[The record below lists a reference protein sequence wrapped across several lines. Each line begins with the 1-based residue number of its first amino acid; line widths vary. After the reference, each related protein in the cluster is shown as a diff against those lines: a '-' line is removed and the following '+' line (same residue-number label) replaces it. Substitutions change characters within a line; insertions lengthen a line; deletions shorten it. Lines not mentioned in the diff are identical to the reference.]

1 MTTTALS
8 VFKQLMLNRPTLSLV
23 IMLLIGGMIG
33 IYVPKFQY
41 DASADALVLENDPDL
56 AYMRNITQRYGVRES
71 VFITFTPEYELFSQ
85 KSFKVIKGLRDEL
98 KEINSVE
105 SINTFLDV
113 PLLRSPPV
121 PLSELAESTR
131 TLLDSDTDLNLARE
145 ELTTS
150 PLYKDLLVSRDGR
163 TTAMQLNFRV
173 DTQYRE
179 FLQTRDALE
188 DKKRHG
194 ELTPEEKRKL
204 KEIREQF
211 NAYKIVA
218 AERLHKDISLIR
230 EIMQSYRN
238 GARLYLGGVPMIADD
253 MMTYVRNDVATFGV
267 GVVVFL
273 LVSLALIFRQVRW
286 VIIPLFCCAY
296 SSLIM
301 VGLLGFLDWRVTV
314 ISSNFISL
322 VLIITLAV
330 TIHLVVHYREL
341 LAENKDASNLE
352 LVTETVRHMFAP
364 CLYTALT
371 TMVAFSSLVV
381 SQIVPVIN
389 FGWMMVMGIAMTFIV
404 SFTLFPV
411 IVLLLPKPKI
421 KPVTP
426 QRKHSLTATIFGHAT
441 LAMGNGIFII
451 ALFVVVFSGIGL
463 SRLNVENSF
472 IDYFDNS
479 TEIYQGMSLIDTEL
493 GGTTPLEVI
502 VKLGST
508 EEEESV
514 SAEEDPDEAF
524 FDDSDFS
531 DDFEME
537 ADNDPGKYW
546 FTQGRVAKV
555 HKIHEFLNELEQ
567 TGKVLSISTMMRI
580 AESFNEKKAL
590 TNLELGLVYQ
600 KLPKEYHDIII
611 NPYISFEENEA
622 RFSIRVKDSDPNLQ
636 RDALLK
642 TIHKGLTGKLG
653 LAEDDVHLSGML
665 VMYNNMLRSLF
676 KSQILTL
683 GVVLLGIFLMFM
695 LLFRSVTLGILGIM
709 PNILS
714 AATVLAVM
722 GWSGIPLDMMTITI
736 AAITVGIGVDDTIHY
751 IHRFGKEIIKD
762 GDYDAALMRS
772 HGSIGNA
779 MYYTSITIILGFSIL
794 TLSNFVP
801 TVYFGLLTGLA
812 MFIALVANLTLL
824 PQLIRVFK
832 PFGKEQENSL

>member
-1 MTTTALS
+1 M
-8 VFKQLMLNRPTLSLV
+8 
-23 IMLLIGGMIG
+23 
-33 IYVPKFQY
+33 
-41 DASADALVLENDPDL
+41 E
-56 AYMRNITQRYGVRES
+56 
-71 VFITFTPEYELFSQ
+71 
-85 KSFKVIKGLRDEL
+85 
-98 KEINSVE
+98 
-105 SINTFLDV
+105 
-113 PLLRSPPV
+113 
-121 PLSELAESTR
+121 
-131 TLLDSDTDLNLARE
+131 
-145 ELTTS
+145 
-150 PLYKDLLVSRDGR
+150 
-163 TTAMQLNFRV
+163 
-173 DTQYRE
+173 
-179 FLQTRDALE
+179 
-188 DKKRHG
+188 
-194 ELTPEEKRKL
+194 
-204 KEIREQF
+204 
-211 NAYKIVA
+211 
-218 AERLHKDISLIR
+218 
-230 EIMQSYRN
+230 SYRN
-238 GARLYLGGVPMIADD
+238 GAQLYLGGVPMIADD

-267 GVVVFL
+267 GVVIFL
-273 LVSLALIFRQVRW
+273 LVSLAFIFRQIRW
-286 VIIPLFCCAY
+286 VVIPLICCAY

-301 VGLLGFLDWRVTV
+301 VGLLGYLDWRVTV

-389 FGWMMVMGIAMTFIV
+389 FGWMMVMGIGMTFIV

-421 KPVTP
+421 KPVTT
-426 QRKHSLTATIFGHAT
+426 QRKHSLTASIFGRAT

-451 ALFVVVFSGIGL
+451 SLLVVVFSGIGL

-472 IDYFDNS
+472 IDYFDSS
-479 TEIYQGMSLIDTEL
+479 TEIYQGMSLIDKEL

-502 VKLGST
+502 VKLGNT
-508 EEEESV
+508 EEEEATST
-514 SAEEDPDEAF
+514 EDPDEAF
-524 FDDSDFS
+524 FDDSDFG
-531 DDFEME
+531 DDFEAQ
-537 ADNDPGKYW
+537 ADNDPGTYW
-546 FTQGRVAKV
+546 FTQGKVA
-555 HKIHEFLNELEQ
+555 KIHEIHDFINELEQ

-580 AESFNEKKAL
+580 AEGFNENEAL
-590 TNLELGLVYQ
+590 TNLELVLVYK

-622 RFSIRVKDSDPNLQ
+622 RFSIRVKDSNPNLQ
-636 RDALLK
+636 RDTLLK
-642 TIHKGLTGKLG
+642 TIHQGLTGKLG
-653 LAEDDVHLSGML
+653 FAEEDVHLSGML
-665 VMYNNMLRSLF
+665 VMYNNMLKSLF

-722 GWSGIPLDMMTITI
+722 GWAGIPLDMMTITI

-762 GDYDAALMRS
+762 GDYDAALMRT

-801 TVYFGLLTGLA
+801 TIYFGLLTGLA

-824 PQLIRVFK
+824 PQLIRFFK
-832 PFGKEQENSL
+832 PFDKEKESLN